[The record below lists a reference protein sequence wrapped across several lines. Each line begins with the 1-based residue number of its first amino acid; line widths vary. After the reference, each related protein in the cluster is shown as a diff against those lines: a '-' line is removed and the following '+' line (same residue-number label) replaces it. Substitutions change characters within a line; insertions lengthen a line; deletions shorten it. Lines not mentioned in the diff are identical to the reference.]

1 MTCIR
6 CGRESQSA
14 SHVCP
19 YCGAYMGEEPGTPA
33 VSHLASMPDDALP
46 PLSQSIKK
54 ASTDK
59 RRKKRRGQ
67 PRPRN
72 ESIYYRKH
80 VINWAWVGF
89 ACVILA
95 FLLMVGTYAYLKLT
109 LAGQVILARAGR
121 EANAAALWTVG
132 TEQLDRGE
140 IPRAIAT
147 YEKALAQEPEG
158 EDISRNLL
166 FLAEA
171 YEAAGRAKDAMAVY
185 TRIYE
190 ENPGDEPARKT
201 MRIVGYRNAIRI
213 LQDGGLT
220 AEAADLLK
228 IAFEDTGETAF
239 FKERSQLVPSPPTA
253 SLAGGRYVFTQTVS
267 FSSDEGYD
275 IYYATGDEILPE
287 EGILFTEPLHMQ
299 EGVHT
304 FRAVCVSR
312 NLLSDEMSVKYTIT
326 LPVPLA
332 PRANVQPGEYKK
344 PFKVNLRNVGDDPNV
359 RMYYTIDGTR
369 PTVSSPE
376 YVGEGIQLPPGRV
389 YLKAIAVNSYGKISN
404 EMTQD
409 YRIAGRFDKYFSS
422 EDTFEDF
429 ALMKITVDEFIKRFG
444 EPQTRE
450 EGKDSLVKG
459 TSTVC
464 SYAWG
469 EARFVL
475 TDDGNLLYHIDTDL
489 SDLTG
494 PRKTRVGQ
502 SMDEV
507 TGKFRDMG
515 QLPNQRGDRGI
526 YYDAPIGYAAYTVAS
541 DDPLEGE
548 LVYCTIK
555 SGLATPGTI
564 WLTYAISGGRVARI
578 GMTFSD
584 QVITNIR

>member
-1 MTCIR
+1 
-6 CGRESQSA
+6 
-14 SHVCP
+14 
-19 YCGAYMGEEPGTPA
+19 
-33 VSHLASMPDDALP
+33 
-46 PLSQSIKK
+46 
-54 ASTDK
+54 
-59 RRKKRRGQ
+59 
-67 PRPRN
+67 
-72 ESIYYRKH
+72 
-80 VINWAWVGF
+80 
-89 ACVILA
+89 
-95 FLLMVGTYAYLKLT
+95 
-109 LAGQVILARAGR
+109 
-121 EANAAALWTVG
+121 
-132 TEQLDRGE
+132 
-140 IPRAIAT
+140 
-147 YEKALAQEPEG
+147 
-158 EDISRNLL
+158 
-166 FLAEA
+166 
-171 YEAAGRAKDAMAVY
+171 
-185 TRIYE
+185 
-190 ENPGDEPARKT
+190 
-201 MRIVGYRNAIRI
+201 
-213 LQDGGLT
+213 
-220 AEAADLLK
+220 
-228 IAFEDTGETAF
+228 
-239 FKERSQLVPSPPTA
+239 
-253 SLAGGRYVFTQTVS
+253 
-267 FSSDEGYD
+267 
-275 IYYATGDEILPE
+275 
-287 EGILFTEPLHMQ
+287 
-299 EGVHT
+299 
-304 FRAVCVSR
+304 
-312 NLLSDEMSVKYTIT
+312 
-326 LPVPLA
+326 
-332 PRANVQPGEYKK
+332 
-344 PFKVNLRNVGDDPNV
+344 
-359 RMYYTIDGTR
+359 
-369 PTVSSPE
+369 
-376 YVGEGIQLPPGRV
+376 
-389 YLKAIAVNSYGKISN
+389 
-404 EMTQD
+404 MTQD